1 MPDGILPRTR
11 SNLKGKI
18 MPNGKEETL
27 DLEFMYQPPTIQS
40 KIFGQTT
47 ILGAISIVSLFLAWT
62 LLVHFQVYRF
72 ALLPSPTEVL
82 EEGIDWVKTSV
93 FWIDAGATTARVLV
107 GVLAAYITAI
117 PLGLMIGWRKVFS
130 DLTFPTLELLRPI
143 PAPAYLPLAILLLPW
158 QEASVAFIPF
168 IDAFFP
174 VLLNTITGV
183 KIIDR
188 DYFRAARCL
197 GSSPRQIFWHIVLPG
212 ALPSISAGC
221 AIGMGIGWMGAVVG
235 EMITGKW
242 GLGYRIWEAYILI
255 RYPLIVNGM
264 IAIGILGFGS
274 SVLIRYLTV
283 RLIPWRRAITE
294 SLDQSITK

>member
-1 MPDGILPRTR
+1 
-11 SNLKGKI
+11 
-18 MPNGKEETL
+18 
-27 DLEFMYQPPTIQS
+27 
-40 KIFGQTT
+40 
-47 ILGAISIVSLFLAWT
+47 LAWA
-62 LLVHFQVYRF
+62 LLVHFRVYRF
-72 ALLPSPTEVL
+72 ALFPSPAPVL
-82 EEGIDWVKTSV
+82 GEGYLWGSTRV
-93 FWIDAGATTARVLV
+93 FWIDTGAPTARVLV
-107 GVLAAYITAI
+107 GVSAAYLIAI
-117 PLGLMIGWRKVFS
+117 PLGLMIGWKKTFS
-130 DLTFPTLELLRPI
+130 DLTFPILEVLRPI
-143 PAPAYLPLAILLLPW
+143 PAPAYLPLAILLLPF
-158 QEASVAFIPF
+158 QEMSVAFIPF

-197 GSSPRQIFWHIVLPG
+197 GSSPKQIFWHVVLPG

-242 GLGYRIWEAYILI
+242 GLGYRIWESYTLI

-264 IAIGILGFGS
+264 VVIGVLGLAS
-274 SVLIRYLTV
+274 SVLIRYLSI

-294 SLDQSITK
+294 SLDESITG

>member
-1 MPDGILPRTR
+1 M
-11 SNLKGKI
+11 SNA
-18 MPNGKEETL
+18 NEETL
-27 DLEFMYQPPTIQS
+27 DFVWQPPTIKS
-40 KIFGQTT
+40 KIFSQTT
-47 ILGAISIVSLFLAWT
+47 ILGTISVLLVFVSWG
-62 LLVHFQVYRF
+62 LLVHFEIYRF
-72 ALLPSPTEVL
+72 VLFPSPAEVL
-82 EEGIDWVKTSV
+82 EDGIVWATTHV
-93 FWIDAGATTARVLV
+93 FWMDTAATTARVLG
-107 GVLAAYITAI
+107 GVSVAYIIAI
-117 PLGLMIGWRKVFS
+117 PLGLMIGWKKSFS

-168 IDAFFP
+168 INAFFP
-174 VLLNTITGV
+174 VLLNTIVGV
-183 KIIDR
+183 KMIDR

-197 GSSPRQIFWHIVLPG
+197 GSSPKQIFWHVVLPG
-212 ALPSISAGC
+212 ALPSISSGC

-255 RYPLIVNGM
+255 QYPLIVNGM
-264 IAIGILGFGS
+264 IAIGILGFGT

-294 SLDQSITK
+294 SLEESITK

>member
-1 MPDGILPRTR
+1 MA
-11 SNLKGKI
+11 NA
-18 MPNGKEETL
+18 NEEAL
-27 DLEFMYQPPTIQS
+27 DFVWQPPTIKS
-40 KIFGQTT
+40 KIFSQTT
-47 ILGAISIVSLFLAWT
+47 ILGTISVLLVFVSWG
-62 LLVHFQVYRF
+62 LLVHFEVYRF
-72 ALLPSPTEVL
+72 VLFPSPAEVL
-82 EEGIDWVKTSV
+82 EEGIAWVGSHV
-93 FWIDAGATTARVLV
+93 FWMDAAATTVRVLG
-107 GVLAAYITAI
+107 GVLAAYIIAI
-117 PLGLMIGWRKVFS
+117 PLGLMIGWKKTFS
-130 DLTFPTLELLRPI
+130 DLTFPTLEILRPI

-158 QEASVAFIPF
+158 REASVAFIPF

-174 VLLNTITGV
+174 VLLNTIVGV
-183 KIIDR
+183 KMIDR

-197 GSSPRQIFWHIVLPG
+197 GSSPKQIFWHVVLPG
-212 ALPSISAGC
+212 ALPSISSGC

-255 RYPLIVNGM
+255 QYPLIVNGM

-294 SLDQSITK
+294 SLDESITK

>member
-1 MPDGILPRTR
+1 M
-11 SNLKGKI
+11 SNA
-18 MPNGKEETL
+18 KEETL
-27 DLEFMYQPPTIQS
+27 DFVWQPPTIKT
-40 KIFGQTT
+40 KIFNLNT
-47 ILGAISIVSLFLAWT
+47 ILSVVSIVSLFMAWT

-72 ALLPSPTEVL
+72 SLLPSPVEVL
-82 EEGIDWVKTSV
+82 EYGRGWVGTKI
-93 FWIDAGATTARVLV
+93 FWIDTVMTTARVLA
-107 GVLAAYITAI
+107 GVLAAYIIAI

-130 DLTFPTLELLRPI
+130 DLTFPTLEILRPI
-143 PAPAYLPLAILLLPW
+143 PAPAYLPIAILLLPW

-197 GSSPRQIFWHIVLPG
+197 GSSPKQIFWHVVLPG
-212 ALPSISAGC
+212 ALPSISSGC

-255 RYPLIVNGM
+255 RYPLIVDGM
-264 IAIGILGFGS
+264 IAIGILGFAS
-274 SVLIRYLTV
+274 SALIRYLTIRV
-283 RLIPWRRAITE
+283 IPWRKAITE
-294 SLDQSITK
+294 SLDESITK

>member
-1 MPDGILPRTR
+1 MA
-11 SNLKGKI
+11 NA
-18 MPNGKEETL
+18 KEETL
-27 DLEFMYQPPTIQS
+27 DFIWHAPTF
-40 KIFGQTT
+40 KTKLVNRNT
-47 ILGAISIVSLFLAWT
+47 ILSAVSIASLFLSWA

-72 ALLPSPTEVL
+72 SLLPSPAEVL
-82 EEGIDWVKTSV
+82 EEGIAWVKTNV
-93 FWIDAGATTARVLV
+93 FWIDAFATTLRVLV
-107 GVLAAYITAI
+107 GVLAAYIIAI
-117 PLGLMIGWRKVFS
+117 PLGLMIGWKKVFS
-130 DLTFPTLELLRPI
+130 DLTFPTLEVLRPI
-143 PAPAYLPLAILLLPW
+143 PAPAYLPLAILLLPTR
-158 QEASVAFIPF
+158 EASVAFIPF

-197 GSSPRQIFWHIVLPG
+197 GSSPKQIFWHVVLPG
-212 ALPSISAGC
+212 ALPSISSGC

-242 GLGYRIWEAYILI
+242 GLGYRIWESYILI
-255 RYPLIVNGM
+255 RYPLIVDGM
-264 IAIGILGFGS
+264 IAIGILGLAS

-294 SLDQSITK
+294 SLDESITK

>member
-1 MPDGILPRTR
+1 M
-11 SNLKGKI
+11 SNA
-18 MPNGKEETL
+18 NEETL
-27 DLEFMYQPPTIQS
+27 DFVWQPPTIKS
-40 KIFGQTT
+40 KIFSQTT
-47 ILGAISIVSLFLAWT
+47 ILGTISVLLVFVSWG
-62 LLVHFQVYRF
+62 LLVHFEIYRF
-72 ALLPSPTEVL
+72 VLFPSPAEVL
-82 EEGIDWVKTSV
+82 EDGIVWVTTHV
-93 FWIDAGATTARVLV
+93 FWMDTAATTARVLG
-107 GVLAAYITAI
+107 GVSVAYIIAI
-117 PLGLMIGWRKVFS
+117 PLGLMIGWKKSFS

-168 IDAFFP
+168 INAFFP
-174 VLLNTITGV
+174 VLLNTIVGV
-183 KIIDR
+183 KMIDR

-197 GSSPRQIFWHIVLPG
+197 GSSPKQIFWHVVLPG
-212 ALPSISAGC
+212 ALPSISSGC

-255 RYPLIVNGM
+255 QYPLIVNGM
-264 IAIGILGFGS
+264 IAIGILGFGT

-294 SLDQSITK
+294 SLEESITK